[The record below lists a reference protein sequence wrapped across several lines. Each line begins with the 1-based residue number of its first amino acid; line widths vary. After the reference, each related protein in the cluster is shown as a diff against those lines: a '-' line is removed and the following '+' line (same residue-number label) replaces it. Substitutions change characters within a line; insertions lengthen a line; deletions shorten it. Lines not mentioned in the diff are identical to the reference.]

1 MLTIMMYC
9 FLTEEV
15 GIPRKLGQDNVLL
28 LVDRYVDFLNE
39 TSVVLLCGIVPEGNK
54 RSQLKCLCIT
64 RSGSYQQ
71 QRIFLEEN
79 WL

>member
-28 LVDRYVDFLNE
+28 LADRYVDFLNE
-39 TSVVLLCGIVPEGNK
+39 TSVVLLYGIVPEGN
-54 RSQLKCLCIT
+54 
-64 RSGSYQQ
+64 
-71 QRIFLEEN
+71 
-79 WL
+79 